1 MKIIAD
7 IKYIKS
13 CRKEELTPR
22 FAKVNLALKSGTAR
36 LKQKIAKLVMDAELQ
51 NKHLERKKTRKEL
64 RSS

>member
-36 LKQKIAKLVMDAELQ
+36 FKQKIAKLVMDTELQ

>member
-13 CRKEELTPR
+13 CKKEELTPR
-22 FAKVNLALKSGTAR
+22 FAKANLTLKSGTAR

>member
-1 MKIIAD
+1 MKIIVN

-22 FAKVNLALKSGTAR
+22 FTKVNLALKSGTAR
-36 LKQKIAKLVMDAELQ
+36 LKQKIAKLVMDTELQ